1 MRIGLLAD
9 AHGNV
14 AGLRAALTALD
25 SAGCDQILFAGD
37 AVGYY
42 PEDNEVI
49 SLLSD
54 RTVAVMGNH
63 DRMLVRPSEQ
73 DKVRWPNYALDR
85 ADARLT
91 QASRRWLE
99 QQPPTRHLSYSAGT
113 VLLCHGTPWS
123 DSEYLFPDSSLEHL
137 VELDADYVIAGHTHV
152 PMSRNAGR
160 VRVINPG
167 SCGQPR
173 DYIPGACAAVLDL
186 TTGGLA
192 LLRQAYDVAAYVE
205 GLARYRLPSDFANIL
220 LRTRDTNRGI

>member
-9 AHGNV
+9 AHGNA
-14 AGLRAALTALD
+14 AGLRAALAALD
-25 SAGCDQILFAGD
+25 SVGCDQILFAGD

-49 SLLSD
+49 SLLSA

-63 DRMLVRPSEQ
+63 DRMLVQPSVGE
-73 DKVRWPNYALDR
+73 KARWTEYALDR

-91 QASRRWLE
+91 PASRRWLE
-99 QQPPTRHLSYSAGT
+99 QQPPTRRLSYPAGD

-123 DSEYLFPDSSLEHL
+123 DCEYLYPESSLKNFSA
-137 VELDADYVIAGHTHV
+137 LDVDYVVAGHTHV
-152 PMSRNAGR
+152 PMDRIIGR

-186 TTGGLA
+186 TTGGLT
-192 LLRQAYDVAAYVE
+192 LLRQKYDVASYAT
-205 GLARYRLPSDFANIL
+205 GLARYRLPPEFSNIL
-220 LRTRDTNRGI
+220 LRTRKTD